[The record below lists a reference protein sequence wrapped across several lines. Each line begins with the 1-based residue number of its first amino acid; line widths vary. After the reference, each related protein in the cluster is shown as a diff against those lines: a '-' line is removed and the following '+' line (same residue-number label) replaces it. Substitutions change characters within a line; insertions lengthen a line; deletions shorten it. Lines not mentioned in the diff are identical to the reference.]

1 MRKLNYP
8 SNGSV
13 IRSLA
18 NGTQIYAIMV
28 LSLLT
33 ATLSITAKKQPIV
46 KIEMKYLFPFQMK
59 REQQQKIIKNGNIF
73 RTNVGKR
80 RINKYVTKELLQTMT
95 VTVIRE

>member
-18 NGTQIYAIMV
+18 NGTQSYAIMV

-46 KIEMKYLFPFQMK
+46 KIETKYLFPFQ
-59 REQQQKIIKNGNIF
+59 QQLQKIIKNGNIF

-95 VTVIRE
+95 MTVIRE